1 MTSKHSLTASIAFP
15 APLKIGL
22 CFPDHLSEA
31 EKICA
36 GVSKWLEQ
44 YAVRTWTLPLPQSF
58 SDALREKV
66 STLIEETDLLICV
79 GGDGTVL
86 KAFELVSSRD
96 IPVLGIRLG
105 RLGFLAEVI
114 ESEIEQTLR
123 EIMENRS
130 VVFERNLVDGLVV
143 GHDTSF
149 SALNDIVIGRDSIGS
164 TISILAEIDE
174 TLVAEY
180 RADAVIIA
188 TATGSTGY
196 SLSAGGPVLH
206 PSEHSIVM
214 TPVAPHLTRS
224 NSLIVPPQ
232 SEIRLTLVRGNETG
246 ALLSFDGI
254 RQRHLNNGDSILVKS
269 SARVAK
275 FVTTNGEHDFYSKV
289 AKRLGWLRADY
300 VSAYDNPDDSN

>member
-1 MTSKHSLTASIAFP
+1 MTSKNSLTAASAFP
-15 APLKIGL
+15 APSKIGL
-22 CFPDHLSEA
+22 CFPEHFSEA
-31 EKICA
+31 EEICV
-36 GVSKWLEQ
+36 GVNKWLGQ
-44 YAVRTWTLPLPQSF
+44 YAASTWTLPLPQSF
-58 SDALREKV
+58 SETFREKL
-66 STLIEETDLLICV
+66 SSSIEETDLLICV

-86 KAFELVSSRD
+86 KAFELVSSRN

-105 RLGFLAEVI
+105 RLGFLAEVV
-114 ESEIEQTLR
+114 ESEIQQTLR
-123 EIMENRS
+123 EVMENRS
-130 VVFERNLVDGLVV
+130 LLFERNLIDGLMV
-143 GHDTSF
+143 GHGVSF

-164 TISILAEIDE
+164 TISILAEIDG

-206 PSEHSIVM
+206 PSERSIVM

-232 SEIRLTLVRGNETG
+232 SEIKLTLVRGNESG

-254 RQRHLNNGDSILVKS
+254 RQHHLNNGDSIMVKS
-269 SARVAK
+269 SDRAAK
-275 FVTTNGEHDFYSKV
+275 FVTTNGGHDFYSKV

-300 VSAYDNPDDSN
+300 VSAHDNPNEPN

>member
-1 MTSKHSLTASIAFP
+1 MTLKHSLTAATAFP
-15 APLKIGL
+15 APSKIGL

-31 EKICA
+31 NEICV
-36 GVSKWLEQ
+36 GVGRWLEQ
-44 YAVRTWTLPLPQSF
+44 YAVDTWTLPLPTTL
-58 SDALREKV
+58 SDTFREGL
-66 STLIEETDLLICV
+66 SGSIDGTDLLICI

-86 KAFELVSSRD
+86 KAFELVSSLK

-105 RLGFLAEVI
+105 RLGFLAEVV
-114 ESEIEQTLR
+114 ESEIQQTLR
-123 EIMENRS
+123 EVMEDRS
-130 VVFERNLVDGLVV
+130 LLFERNLIDGFLESY
-143 GHDTSF
+143 GTFF
-149 SALNDIVIGRDSIGS
+149 SALNDIVIGRDAIGS
-164 TISILAEIDE
+164 TISILAEIDG

-206 PSEHSIVM
+206 PSERSILM

-232 SEIRLTLVRGNETG
+232 SEIQLTLVRGNESG

-254 RQRHLNNGDSILVKS
+254 RQHHLNDGDSIVVKS
-269 SARVAK
+269 SDQVAK
-275 FVTTNGEHDFYSKV
+275 FVTTNGGHDFYSKV
-289 AKRLGWLRADY
+289 AKRLGWLRSDY
-300 VSAYDNPDDSN
+300 VSSYDNLNDSN

>member
-1 MTSKHSLTASIAFP
+1 MTLKNSLTAATAFP
-15 APLKIGL
+15 APRKIGL
-22 CFPDHLSEA
+22 CFPEHFSEA
-31 EKICA
+31 EEICT
-36 GVSKWLEQ
+36 GVNNWLGQ
-44 YAVRTWTLPLPQSF
+44 YAVSAWTLPLPQSF
-58 SDALREKV
+58 SETFREKL
-66 STLIEETDLLICV
+66 SSSIEETDLLICV

-86 KAFELVSSRD
+86 KAFELVSSRN

-114 ESEIEQTLR
+114 ESEIQQTLR
-123 EIMENRS
+123 EVMENRS
-130 VVFERNLVDGLVV
+130 LLFERNLIDGLVV
-143 GHDTSF
+143 GHGASF

-164 TISILAEIDE
+164 TISILAEIDG

-206 PSEHSIVM
+206 PSERSILM

-224 NSLIVPPQ
+224 NSLIVLPQ
-232 SEIRLTLVRGNETG
+232 SEIKLTLVRGNESG

-254 RQRHLNNGDSILVKS
+254 RQHHLNNGDSIMVKS
-269 SARVAK
+269 SDRVAK
-275 FVTTNGEHDFYSKV
+275 FVTTNGGHDFYSKV

-300 VSAYDNPDDSN
+300 VSVHDNPNEPN